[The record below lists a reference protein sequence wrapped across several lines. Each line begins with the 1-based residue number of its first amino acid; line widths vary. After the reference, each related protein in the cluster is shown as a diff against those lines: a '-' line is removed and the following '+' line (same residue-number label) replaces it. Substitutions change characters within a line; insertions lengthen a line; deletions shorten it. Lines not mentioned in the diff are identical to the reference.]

1 MNLLILEVPLSIYS
15 LLIEEKQLE
24 YSQPLDYWDSA
35 DLHQEQHYKSSEITE
50 VTGVGRL
57 GYPGVPV
64 PQQLR
69 GTRQPPDLLKTQPRG
84 RGRGDDRGSTRR
96 VLDITESNAADDKE
110 DSVLDLT
117 DTNQE
122 LLNTKAP
129 SLQIRLK

>member
-1 MNLLILEVPLSIYS
+1 MIASI
-15 LLIEEKQLE
+15 
-24 YSQPLDYWDSA
+24 SA
-35 DLHQEQHYKSSEITE
+35 YDARTSCQNQ
-50 VTGVGRL
+50 GW
-57 GYPGVPV
+57 PDGVP
-64 PQQLR
+64 R
-69 GTRQPPDLLKTQPRG
+69 GTPQPPDLLKTQPRG